1 MPRYIALLSAF
12 LLLLSPVSQATDCAG
27 TQISFSVA
35 RSQSVE
41 VDRLHAKLYVEVQAG
56 NVATINR
63 QLNRISQQVKA
74 AAEPYAPEVE
84 VQTRTFSS
92 WPVYDSKRKVIIA
105 WRGRYGVLLK
115 GPVADQTTR
124 ALAALQRY
132 LTLSGITPVVSE
144 LRRRAAREA
153 LELAVLKEA
162 RKRAEAHGQALGRS
176 EVAIQTVNLSGGE
189 APRPVFRAAMAKMM
203 DAAPAPAIQAGTQ
216 DVRVSAHVQACV
228 MR

>member
-1 MPRYIALLSAF
+1 MHTKSALMGAC
-12 LLLLSPVSQATDCAG
+12 LLF
-27 TQISFSVA
+27 FSVVGHA
-35 RSQSVE
+35 QACKGTEIGFSMQRSQSVE
-41 VDRLHAKLYVEVQAG
+41 VDRLQASLYTEVQAPDMAAL
-56 NVATINR
+56 NA
-63 QLNRISQQVKA
+63 QLNRISQAVKA

-84 VQTRTFSS
+84 VQTRTFRS
-92 WPVYDSKRKVIIA
+92 WPVYESKRKVIIA

-144 LRRRAAREA
+144 ARRRAAREA
-153 LELAVLKEA
+153 LEVAVLKEA
-162 RKRAEAHGQALGRS
+162 RNRAEAHAQALGRN
-176 EVAIQTVNLSGGE
+176 EVLIQTVNLSGGE